1 MEGLHFSYKRY
12 LANIFREKFDFE
24 GVPLDI
30 VARKR
35 GQRMDDD

>member
-1 MEGLHFSYKRY
+1 
-12 LANIFREKFDFE
+12 LANFFREKFDFE

-35 GQRMDDD
+35 GQRMDEEDTF